1 MAIQPI
7 ETKEIGPIV
16 VVILLAV
23 AAYVV
28 MYHLGYLGN
37 HPVEKVVGEPI
48 AKIAKKPL
56 QGIKKIEG
64 LFENKDDK
72 LNNNNKVNVM
82 DIKEGETY
90 QTDSGLKFEVL
101 KLGNG
106 KKPTLDNE
114 VTVHYH
120 GTLLDG
126 TVFDSSVVRGEKIS
140 FPLRGVIPG

>member
-7 ETKEIGPIV
+7 ETKEMGPII
-16 VVILLAV
+16 VVILLAI

-28 MYHLGYLGN
+28 MYYLGYLGN

-64 LFENKDDK
+64 LFINEDEK
-72 LNNNNKVNVM
+72 LNNKVNIM
-82 DIKEGETY
+82 DIKEGRTY
-90 QTDSGLKFEVL
+90 ETDSGLKFEVL

-106 KKPTLDNE
+106 QKPTLDNE

-140 FPLRGVIPG
+140 FPLRGVIAG